1 MDLFSLCSPLG
12 PTLLLLS
19 SSLSLAHTVLPQR
32 DAVGILFGC
41 CLHLC
46 LGAFCATN
54 PQLSGVILTR
64 EQLTPGC
71 VVLCNLSFR
80 TFFFFF

>member
-12 PTLLLLS
+12 PTLLLLA
-19 SSLSLAHTVLPQR
+19 SSLSLAHVVLPQR
-32 DAVGILFGC
+32 DTDGILFGC

-46 LGAFCATN
+46 LGAFCAAN
-54 PQLSGVILTR
+54 LQLSGVILTR

-71 VVLCNLSFR
+71 VGLCSSG
-80 TFFFFF
+80 